1 LKVGAR
7 GLGLAQKKYAFHA
20 LPPSLIERRNCR
32 QFVGSCSLF
41 FYDVFPY
48 SQLQLGKSP
57 TTVKK
62 EAFN

>member
-1 LKVGAR
+1 LKAGAR
-7 GLGLAQKKYAFHA
+7 DLGLAQKKYAFHA
-20 LPPSLIERRNCR
+20 LPPSLKEGRNCR

-41 FYDVFPY
+41 FTTFFPY

-57 TTVKK
+57 TTGKK